1 VREKARV
8 TYSRSLLLLV
18 AAVLLTALVPVAYA
32 TPPDPTWIA
41 GYWDDGDFDSAVLFL
56 VSACA
61 VAVSPAP
68 DAAPH
73 WGELTGI
80 DVSQPCGA
88 RVTSRAAASPR
99 APPLA

>member
-1 VREKARV
+1 M
-8 TYSRSLLLLV
+8 TYSRCLLLLV
-18 AAVLLTALVPVAYA
+18 VAALLTALVPAAYA

-41 GYWDDGDFDSAVLFL
+41 GYWDDGDFDNAVLFL

-61 VAVSPAP
+61 VAVAPTP

-73 WGELTGI
+73 WGELASI
-80 DVSQPCGA
+80 DLSQPGA
-88 RVTSRAAASPR
+88 APVTSRAAASPR